1 MPTTTLIQGF
11 SPADYAALWGS
22 TDRDGVYFYN
32 FGSELQVKNA
42 TWLAAFGRV
51 ILRQMADVVDRP
63 NLYQPGDLDGLDDL
77 HGHVMEMLQDAPI

>member
-1 MPTTTLIQGF
+1 MPTTTMIQGF

-32 FGSELQVKNA
+32 FGSELQVKD
-42 TWLAAFGRV
+42 TRWLAAFGRV
-51 ILRQMADVVDRP
+51 ILRQMADVVERP
-63 NLYQPGDLDGLDDL
+63 NLYQTGDLDGLDAL